1 LFASFGVIFDSG
13 ANAGSFFGG
22 FMLGFNAMPDGWNV
36 CVFLTGDIGLSSKIA
51 MLYEVPTVDSPPS
64 MFSSSDAGS
73 PF

>member
-1 LFASFGVIFDSG
+1 
-13 ANAGSFFGG
+13 
-22 FMLGFNAMPDGWNV
+22 MLGFNAMPDGWNV